1 MMRSLPRLVRTSSRR
16 AIPKVSPTSP
26 YFYGGLVTAGALTVA
41 LAAAASDEANM
52 AYGPIAAIS
61 DIRFMEA
68 KLTEIEVDF
77 ISLMYAPSFS
87 PTP

>member
-1 MMRSLPRLVRTSSRR
+1 
-16 AIPKVSPTSP
+16 
-26 YFYGGLVTAGALTVA
+26 VA

-77 ISLMYAPSFS
+77 ISLMYSPSFS